1 MFTYVFFA
9 YQITLSAIYKQIFDN
24 FGQNSSDI
32 FLNLP
37 MSDLESYFEKFRKNI
52 TGIDASIET
61 PYGLKRLIYADW
73 IASGRLYSTIEKRI
87 SGDIGPMVGN
97 THSESSATGKAMT
110 DAYHL
115 AQRIVKKH
123 VNSNEND
130 ILIFTGTGMTSA
142 IAKLQRIL
150 GLKVPEQAINYCV
163 FTHGEYNTCREIPNE
178 NRPVVFLTHAEHHSN
193 HTSWFETLADVVLL
207 EPTADLKVDP
217 EVLRKTI
224 IRYKDRPLLIGSFTA
239 CSNVTGYIPPY
250 YELARIMHE
259 QNGYCF
265 IDFAASAPYVE
276 IDMHPADKM
285 EQLDAIFFSPHKF
298 LGGPGSAGVLVFN
311 RELYKNYTPD
321 TPGGGTVKWTNRWGG
336 YSYVSDIEV
345 KEDGGT
351 PGFLQGIKAA
361 LAIRLKEEMGTSM
374 IQKREEELIGLAFEG
389 LSNVKG
395 LHILAENIN
404 ERLGVFSLYIDNA
417 HHNLVTK
424 LLNDRYG
431 IQVRGGCSCA
441 GTYGH
446 FLLNVDFRL
455 SKEITDRIEAGDL
468 SMKPGW
474 IRLSL
479 HPTMTN
485 KELLFIIGAIKEI
498 ALNVEEWGKD
508 YIYDSHTNEF
518 QHKSEINRSFTPFSK
533 WFEIGE

>member
-1 MFTYVFFA
+1 M
-9 YQITLSAIYKQIFDN
+9 
-24 FGQNSSDI
+24 
-32 FLNLP
+32 P
-37 MSDLESYFEKFRKNI
+37 DLESYFDQFRKNI
-52 TGIDASIET
+52 TGIDTCIDT
-61 PYGLKRLIYADW
+61 PYGNKRLIYADW
-73 IASGRLYSTIEKRI
+73 IASGRMYKPIEKRI
-87 SGDIGPMVGN
+87 SEEIGPMVGN

-115 AQRIVKKH
+115 AQKIVKRH
-123 VNSNEND
+123 VNADEND
-130 ILIFTGTGMTSA
+130 IMIFTGTGMTSA

-163 FTHGEYNTCREIPNE
+163 FTHGEYGTCREIPNE
-178 NRPVVFLTHAEHHSN
+178 NRPVVFLSHAEHHSN
-193 HTSWFETLADVVLL
+193 HTSWFETLADVIVL

-217 EVLRKTI
+217 DVLRKVI
-224 IRYKDRPLLIGSFTA
+224 VRYKDRPLLIGSFTA
-239 CSNVTGYIPPY
+239 CSNVTGYMPPY
-250 YELARIMHE
+250 HELARIMHE
-259 QNGYCF
+259 NNGYCF
-265 IDFAASAPYVE
+265 IDFAASAPYVK
-276 IDMHPADKM
+276 IDMHPSDRM
-285 EQLDAIFFSPHKF
+285 ERLDAVFFSPHKF

-311 RELYKNYTPD
+311 RELYKNSTPD

-336 YSYVSDIEV
+336 YSYISDIEV

-361 LAIRLKEEMGTSM
+361 LAVRLKEDMGTEM
-374 IQKREEELIGLAFEG
+374 ISKREKELIDIAFNE
-389 LSNVKG
+389 LSSVDG

-404 ERLGVFSLYIDNA
+404 DRLGVFSFYVDKV

-474 IRLSL
+474 VRLSL
-479 HPTMTN
+479 HPTMT
-485 KELLFIIGAIKEI
+485 KSELLFITDAIKQVVSN
-498 ALNVEEWGKD
+498 AKEWGKD
-508 YIYDSHTNEF
+508 YKYDSHTNEF
-518 QHKSEINRSFTPFSK
+518 YHKIEKERDLSVLSK
-533 WFEIGE
+533 WFELET